1 MSEIEDLGLIYTER
15 VENLEEAPLLLL
27 ERLVLGGAADAEFF
41 SRLGRCAEAFKKQPM
56 LRLIWLPKLQS
67 AAESAIYNGIEL
79 WRLARPRLGTM

>member
-41 SRLGRCAEAFKKQPM
+41 SRLERCAEAFKERQI
-56 LRLIWLPKLQS
+56 LRLIWLPKLQI
-67 AAESAIYNGIEL
+67 AAQNALYNGTDL
-79 WRLARPRLGTM
+79 WRLARQRL